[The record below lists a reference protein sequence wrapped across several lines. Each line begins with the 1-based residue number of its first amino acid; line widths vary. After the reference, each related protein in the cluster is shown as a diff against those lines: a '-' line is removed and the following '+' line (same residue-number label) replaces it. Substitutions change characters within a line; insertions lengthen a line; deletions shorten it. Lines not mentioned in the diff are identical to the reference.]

1 VAIALAL
8 EIGDQFMCCGRVDD
22 SLGDRALRRDLC
34 FASEEGLQLWDGGDG
49 FWDVLGC

>member
-8 EIGDQFMCCGRVDD
+8 KIGDQFTGGGRVDD

-34 FASEEGLQLWDGGDG
+34 FASEEGLQLWDGGHY
-49 FWDVLGC
+49 FI

>member
-8 EIGDQFMCCGRVDD
+8 KIGDQFMGGGRVDD

-49 FWDVLGC
+49 FWDVLGS